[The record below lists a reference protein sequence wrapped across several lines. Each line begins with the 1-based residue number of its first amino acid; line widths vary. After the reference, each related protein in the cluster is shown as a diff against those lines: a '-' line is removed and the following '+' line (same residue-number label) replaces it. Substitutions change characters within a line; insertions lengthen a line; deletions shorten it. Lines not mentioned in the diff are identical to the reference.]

1 MSNKKLN
8 YEYLLK
14 DETQREVIQPF
25 VKMVYGK
32 DIQDAEEAT
41 KIFLEHNRKFDIGN
55 EFTVFGDLSY
65 VRDEADVN
73 GFGQLENYFSCQKY
87 VEFNFWAN
95 KTKSKAI
102 ASDAMILHKFP

>member
-65 VRDEADVN
+65 VKCARCKP
-73 GFGQLENYFSCQKY
+73 S
-87 VEFNFWAN
+87 
-95 KTKSKAI
+95 
-102 ASDAMILHKFP
+102 